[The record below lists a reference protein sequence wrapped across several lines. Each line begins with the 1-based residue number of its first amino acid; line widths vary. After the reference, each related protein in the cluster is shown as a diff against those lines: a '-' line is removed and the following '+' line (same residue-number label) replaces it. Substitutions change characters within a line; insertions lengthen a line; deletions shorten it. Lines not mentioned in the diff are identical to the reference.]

1 MATSVR
7 SAALL
12 ALVSSLVIFAL
23 AVPAAAVSDPASSNG
38 MDQPESFGP
47 AIPGVYRRPVE
58 RAVSDPFRMENG
70 PYGAGN
76 FGLEYA
82 TLPGDP
88 VLAIGSGIV
97 SFAGSV
103 AGRLAVTVQHPD
115 GRRSS
120 LTGLSSVAVQAG
132 ELVVQ
137 GQFLGRALRG
147 LHLGL
152 RERDRYVDPAL
163 FLGMIQRRARLMPQ
177 PLHAR

>member
-12 ALVSSLVIFAL
+12 ALVNSLVIFAL
-23 AVPAAAVSDPASSNG
+23 AAPALAVSDPASSNG

-47 AIPGVYRRPVE
+47 PIPGVYRRPVE

-76 FGLEYA
+76 FGLEYE
-82 TLPGDP
+82 TSPGDP

-120 LTGLSSVAVQAG
+120 LTGLSAVAVQAG
-132 ELVVQ
+132 DLVVQ
-137 GQFLGRALRG
+137 GQFLGRALSR

-163 FLGMIQRRARLMPQ
+163 FLGVIQRRARLVPQQ
-177 PLHAR
+177 PLRR

>member
-1 MATSVR
+1 
-7 SAALL
+7 
-12 ALVSSLVIFAL
+12 
-23 AVPAAAVSDPASSNG
+23 
-38 MDQPESFGP
+38 
-47 AIPGVYRRPVE
+47 
-58 RAVSDPFRMENG
+58 MENG

-82 TLPGDP
+82 TSPGDP

-103 AGRLAVTVQHPD
+103 AGRLAVTVKHPD

-120 LTGLSSVAVQAG
+120 LTGLSAVAVQAG

-137 GQFLGRALRG
+137 GQFLGRALIG

-152 RERDRYVDPAL
+152 REGDRYVDPAL
-163 FLGMIQRRARLMPQ
+163 FLAVMQRRARLMPQ
-177 PLHAR
+177 QPHRR